1 MISPSYEKIYISKSW
16 NFKIINFC
24 LKQFIFGLSEVAWI
38 FWQQNV
44 SLLFLCHYQSFMGF
58 IFMKNNLKIVR
69 YWCTT
74 KRENERIVT
83 ILQSV
88 VWKWD
93 SMKLHETRNS
103 LINSMIWKD
112 TQQWNNFI
120 FENLNVSNIGLQSKE
135 LIHQRSDVADSIRVI
150 LTDNTS
156 TIYVSHAE
164 RGKIFLCCVHDVH
177 QNNQL
182 VLHLGEISY
191 IIVQNLIHYSVS

>member
-1 MISPSYEKIYISKSW
+1 MISPSYEKIYICESW

-24 LKQFIFGLSEVAWI
+24 LKQFIFWLSEVVWI

-44 SLLFLCHYQSFMGF
+44 SLSFLCHYWSFMRF

-69 YWCTT
+69 YSCTT
-74 KRENERIVT
+74 KREIERIVT
-83 ILQSV
+83 ILQSL

-120 FENLNVSNIGLQSKE
+120 FENLNITLAYNR
-135 LIHQRSDVADSIRVI
+135 RSDTSEKRRTDSIRVI
-150 LTDNTS
+150 LIDNTS
-156 TIYVSHAE
+156 TIFTRRKRKKFSL
-164 RGKIFLCCVHDVH
+164 LCTRHR
-177 QNNQL
+177 
-182 VLHLGEISY
+182 SK
-191 IIVQNLIHYSVS
+191 